1 MHRSLTQRALAAVG
15 TFAIA
20 TIATAAPALAKS
32 DAPAGNNGTIKIDDV
47 AMDAGN
53 ENNPHPGCTFVVD
66 FFGYDVGTR
75 QATLD
80 FVGQAPTGGGTL
92 LHDSFTFDVASRE
105 SGNQLDASRTVDLTD
120 ALAGIEPHPK
130 QGWHVK
136 LTVHV
141 DGAQGSD
148 VKHKVFWVSDCGE
161 EETAAPE
168 ATPDDEQPVEA
179 PAAPEVDTPDVD
191 VPEHEMTEVEA
202 RELWMRAL
210 EANGASATPAPQ
222 SAVLA
227 AEETAPASAPAAA
240 DTAPPAGTLP
250 FTGSATDALLP
261 LGVGLVAAGVALV
274 AASRRSGKHRPKH
287 AL

>member
-1 MHRSLTQRALAAVG
+1 MTLRALAAVG
-15 TFAIA
+15 TAA
-20 TIATAAPALAKS
+20 VAMIATASPALAKS

-47 AMDAGN
+47 AMDEGN

-75 QATLD
+75 LATLD
-80 FVGQAPTGGGTL
+80 FVGQAPTGGGAL

-105 SGNQLDASRTVDLTD
+105 SGNQLDASRTVDLSD
-120 ALAGIEPHPK
+120 ALADIEPHPK

-161 EETAAPE
+161 DEAAAPPEESGTPE
-168 ATPDDEQPVEA
+168 AVETPEVEA
-179 PAAPEVDTPDVD
+179 PDN
-191 VPEHEMTEVEA
+191 EMTEVEA
-202 RELWMRAL
+202 REAWMRAL
-210 EANGASATPAPQ
+210 EANGASASPAPE

-227 AEETAPASAPAAA
+227 SELTAPGAASSAAPV
-240 DTAPPAGTLP
+240 DTLP
-250 FTGSATDALLP
+250 FTGAATDALVP
-261 LGVGLVAAGVALV
+261 LGVGLIVAGLGLV
-274 AASRRSGKHRPKH
+274 VTSRRSATSGSNH
-287 AL
+287 LS